1 MWRKL
6 FPVTRPYKLLEIA
19 IFEWVNLETVAV
31 ILAIAYL
38 LFAIKENSLCW
49 YCAFFSTAIY
59 VWIFGD
65 VSLYMESALNIYYMA
80 MAVYGWYQWQ
90 RGGQDK
96 TGLQISRWSLGNHFL
111 AVGVILI
118 ATVTSGYLLA
128 ANTDARL
135 PYLDSFTTW
144 ASVITTVMVARKI
157 IENWLYWVVINM
169 VSIFLYLDR
178 ELYQTAG
185 LFVLYIV
192 LAVAGYIIWIK
203 KYREQYTAASSPD
216 AI

>member
-1 MWRKL
+1 M
-6 FPVTRPYKLLEIA
+6 FD
-19 IFEWVNLETVAV
+19 WVNLETVAV
-31 ILAIAYL
+31 VLSIAYL
-38 LFAIKENSLCW
+38 LLAMKENSLCW

-65 VSLYMESALNIYYMA
+65 VSLYMESALNIYYMV

-90 RGGQDK
+90 RGGQDHS
-96 TGLQISRWSLGNHFL
+96 GLKISRWSLSNH
-111 AVGVILI
+111 ATAIVVILI
-118 ATVTSGYLLA
+118 ATLVSGYLLTD
-128 ANTDARL
+128 NTDARL

-144 ASVITTVMVARKI
+144 ASVLTTLMVARKI
-157 IENWLYWVVINM
+157 IENWLYWVVIDF

-178 ELYQTAG
+178 GLYQTAA

-192 LAVAGYIIWIK
+192 LAVAGYIIWTK
-203 KYREQYTAASSPD
+203 KYREQLTTESSTDTPKS

>member
-1 MWRKL
+1 ML
-6 FPVTRPYKLLEIA
+6 
-19 IFEWVNLETVAV
+19 EWVNLETVAV

-90 RGGQDK
+90 RGGEHQ
-96 TGLQISRWSLGNHFL
+96 TGLNISRWSLARHIMAIGI
-111 AVGVILI
+111 ILI
-118 ATVTSGYLLA
+118 ATVISGYLLA

-144 ASVITTVMVARKI
+144 ASVVTTVMVARKI
-157 IENWLYWVVINM
+157 IENWLYWVVIDF

-178 ELYQTAG
+178 GLYQTAG

-192 LAVAGYIIWIK
+192 LAVVGYIIWIK
-203 KYREQYTAASSPD
+203 KYREQSTADTSAD